1 MNALRPEDTAGW
13 YADKVRRFGYD
24 HRGLGFGNRSSQEKR
39 FDALMELGDLDG
51 ARLLDVGC
59 GFGDFLVY
67 LHQQGVKP
75 VYTGLDICEPM
86 IDRCRQLF
94 GPSTGRFLVGDL
106 LDFEPD
112 ETFDYVVASGI
123 FGLDSAGA
131 RERIRPT
138 MERIFNWSRIGAAMN
153 FLSAR
158 SPTPAEQRIYIDP
171 LKALEAGF
179 ALSDAVRLNHS
190 YLPNDFTLYLYKVPA
205 WQDERR
211 LSRS

>member
-1 MNALRPEDTAGW
+1 MKNDVPLAQ
-13 YADKVRRFGYD
+13 
-24 HRGLGFGNRSSQEKR
+24 HRGWR
-39 FDALMELGDLDG
+39 
-51 ARLLDVGC
+51 

-94 GPSTGRFLVGDL
+94 GPSNGRFLVGDV

-112 ETFDYVVASGI
+112 ETYDYVVASGL
-123 FGLDSAGA
+123 FGLDSLGA

-138 MERIFNWSRIGAAMN
+138 MERVFGWARIGAAMN
-153 FLSAR
+153 FLSAK
-158 SPTPAEQRIYIDP
+158 SPSPVEQRIYIDP
-171 LKALEAGF
+171 EKALEAGF
-179 ALSDAVRLNHS
+179 TLTEALRMNHT
-190 YLPNDFTLYLYKVPA
+190 YLPNDFTLYLYKVAP

-211 LSRS
+211 MARS

>member
-1 MNALRPEDTAGW
+1 MNALLPEGPAGW
-13 YADKVRRFGYD
+13 YAEKVREHGFG
-24 HRGLGFGNRSSQEKR
+24 HRGLGFRNRSSQEKR
-39 FDALMELGDLDG
+39 FEALMQLGDFDG

-67 LHQQGVKP
+67 LHQQGIKP

-94 GPSTGRFLVGDL
+94 GPSTGRFVVGDV
-106 LDFEPD
+106 LDYEPK
-112 ETFDYVVASGI
+112 EKYDYVVASGL
-123 FGLDSAGA
+123 FGLDSQGA

-138 MERIFNWSRIGAAMN
+138 MERLFHWARIGVAMN
-153 FLSAR
+153 FLSTR
-158 SPTPAEQRIYIDP
+158 SPEPVDQRIYIDP
-171 LKALEAGF
+171 AKALEAGF
-179 ALSDAVRLNHS
+179 ALTESLRIDHT

-211 LSRS
+211 GSAS

>member
-1 MNALRPEDTAGW
+1 MFEKQASITAIVFG
-13 YADKVRRFGYD
+13 RR
-24 HRGLGFGNRSSQEKR
+24 RSEVLK
-39 FDALMELGDLDG
+39 
-51 ARLLDVGC
+51 
-59 GFGDFLVY
+59 
-67 LHQQGVKP
+67 
-75 VYTGLDICEPM
+75 
-86 IDRCRQLF
+86 
-94 GPSTGRFLVGDL
+94 
-106 LDFEPD
+106 
-112 ETFDYVVASGI
+112 
-123 FGLDSAGA
+123 
-131 RERIRPT
+131 
-138 MERIFNWSRIGAAMN
+138 AAMN